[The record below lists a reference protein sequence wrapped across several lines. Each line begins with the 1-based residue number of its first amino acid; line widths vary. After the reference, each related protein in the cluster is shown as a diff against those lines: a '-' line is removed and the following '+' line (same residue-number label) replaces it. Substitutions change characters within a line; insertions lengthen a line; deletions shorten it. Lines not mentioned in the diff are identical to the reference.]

1 MFLYKVI
8 VPMFLYNCRVYEKR
22 KMAALEVERIVREL
36 VSRNDIK
43 QVIRGLLKLR

>member
-1 MFLYKVI
+1 
-8 VPMFLYNCRVYEKR
+8 
-22 KMAALEVERIVREL
+22 MAALEVERIVREL